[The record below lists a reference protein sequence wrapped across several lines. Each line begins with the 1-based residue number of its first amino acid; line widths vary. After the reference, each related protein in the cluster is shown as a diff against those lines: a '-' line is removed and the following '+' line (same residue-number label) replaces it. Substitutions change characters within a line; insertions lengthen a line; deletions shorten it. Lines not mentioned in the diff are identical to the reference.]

1 MVKVGKWDY
10 PHDVMETVKI
20 DKKIRDDMSEFCKKK
35 KINKSKLIEDFYK
48 SILIKFR
55 DGSLNATSGYVTIN
69 IFKNYSIP
77 RIETSP

>member
-1 MVKVGKWDY
+1 
-10 PHDVMETVKI
+10 METVKI

-55 DGSLNATSGYVTIN
+55 DGSLNATSGYVTLN
-69 IFKNYSIP
+69 IFK
-77 RIETSP
+77 